1 MSSRLFQNIR
11 EKQALA
17 YTVYS
22 ELTMYHDAGC
32 MMVYAG
38 TSPSMAGWG
47 TTSGPSSTALA
58 TKRSSRQL
66 LSKILTER

>member
-11 EKQALA
+11 EKQGLA

-22 ELTMYHDAGC
+22 ELAMYRDAGC

-38 TSPSMAGWG
+38 LRS
-47 TTSGPSSTALA
+47 SGP
-58 TKRSSRQL
+58 
-66 LSKILTER
+66 ER